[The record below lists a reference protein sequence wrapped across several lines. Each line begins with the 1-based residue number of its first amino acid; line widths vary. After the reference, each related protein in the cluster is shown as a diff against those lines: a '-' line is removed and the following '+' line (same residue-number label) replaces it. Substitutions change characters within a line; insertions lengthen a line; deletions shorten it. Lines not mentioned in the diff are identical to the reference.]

1 LTLILIPAMPKLSL
15 IWSVAIMALTA
26 LLILC
31 LQTISTSPALSARS
45 DASVDSPTIIAT
57 AATAPTLV
65 SAKLG
70 GKPVHV
76 LYMTRAGDTVL
87 VRCYPGYLPSISIQ
101 SMGSKPS
108 TEASKEG
115 VMVCKTAV

>member
-1 LTLILIPAMPKLSL
+1 MPKLSL
-15 IWSVAIMALTA
+15 IYSVAIAALTA
-26 LLILC
+26 LLVLY
-31 LQTISTSPALSARS
+31 LQTISISPALSAIS
-45 DASVDSPTIIAT
+45 DVSVDSPTIIAT
-57 AATAPTLV
+57 AATPPNLV
-65 SAKLG
+65 SAKLA

-108 TEASKEG
+108 AEAPKEG
-115 VMVCKTAV
+115 ALVCKAAA

>member
-1 LTLILIPAMPKLSL
+1 MPKLSL
-15 IWSVAIMALTA
+15 IWSVAIAALTA

-31 LQTISTSPALSARS
+31 LQMISTNPTLSAIS
-45 DASVDSPTIIAT
+45 DRPVNSPTIIVT

-65 SAKLG
+65 SAKLT

-101 SMGSKPS
+101 SMGSKPNA
-108 TEASKEG
+108 EAPKEG
-115 VMVCKTAV
+115 VLVCKAAA